1 MNDKFL
7 ALLRVAN
14 LVKIEFGASSY
25 EVYPYYDGAYSVL
38 FRFRKSLRL
47 SKLSIVIGDF
57 PALVYAEDDLM
68 IVRIDSKE

>member
-7 ALLRVAN
+7 GLLRVAN

-25 EVYPYYDGAYSVL
+25 EVFPYDDGTYSVL
-38 FRFRKSLRL
+38 FRFRKSVKL

-57 PALVYAEDDLM
+57 PAIVYAEDDLM
-68 IVRIDSKE
+68 VVRIDSKD